1 MQIKTKKVEFYFGRG
16 VGMVLESL
24 LAKAKKRVWI
34 VSPWISEKYA
44 RALNKLADK
53 GVDVKVVTSDD
64 TGNYAHR
71 RALRELIGLRKM
83 EVSEVVHKKRDE
95 LLLAAAVIGLV
106 GLLQIFSNWLLG
118 VLLILA
124 AAGMLFI
131 YMGVDRVDYQLA
143 PQLVPDPKI
152 HLQIYNWGGGDEQL
166 HSKIYIIDN

>member
-64 TGNYAHR
+64 TGNHAHR
-71 RALRELIGLRKM
+71 RALRELIGLNVM
-83 EVSEVVHKKRDE
+83 EETEEIYKKYDD
-95 LLLAAAVIGLV
+95 LLLVVAIL
-106 GLLQIFSNWLLG
+106 GLLGLIMLYSNWLVG
-118 VLLILA
+118 VLLLIA
-124 AAGMLFI
+124 AAGVYFLYLGFGRI
-131 YMGVDRVDYQLA
+131 EYKTSQ
-143 PQLVPDPKI
+143 QLVPDPKI